1 MVATCTRCGLV
12 WNVSTKAALPPGGY
26 ICPNCRHHLPDYSG
40 KKMVHPYWTGK
51 GGINREK

>member
-12 WNVSTKAALPPGGY
+12 WNVSAKAALPPGGY
-26 ICPNCRHHLPDYSG
+26 VCPNCRHHLPDYSG